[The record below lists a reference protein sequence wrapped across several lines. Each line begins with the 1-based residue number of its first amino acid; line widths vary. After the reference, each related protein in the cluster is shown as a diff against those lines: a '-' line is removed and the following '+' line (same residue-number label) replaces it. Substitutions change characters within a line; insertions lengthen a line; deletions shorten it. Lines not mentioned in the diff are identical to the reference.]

1 MFCRINSWRWLYSW
15 RIQAEDN
22 SQDTPD
28 GSDIDLFSGIYNTVV
43 TISEQEDT
51 RCVDCEIYQ
60 PLVLQE
66 KTQHWKKTQ
75 DKKKVSSEHSFVLY
89 LLNKTIKQILF
100 EAGTMKKCKYCK
112 YLGGQLWV
120 KSQAWAVFILIQCH
134 SGVDKR
140 VFVLPRASMALTGA
154 FSKWRSMSL
163 GTVRGLTSPF
173 CLLQIKQR
181 ADGLVKKQLKT
192 KAQHLQPNVKFL

>member
-66 KTQHWKKTQ
+66 KTQHWKKT
-75 DKKKVSSEHSFVLY
+75 KKSKLRTFFCALPVKHN
-89 LLNKTIKQILF
+89 NKTNIVWGRDYEK
-100 EAGTMKKCKYCK
+100 M
-112 YLGGQLWV
+112 
-120 KSQAWAVFILIQCH
+120 
-134 SGVDKR
+134 
-140 VFVLPRASMALTGA
+140 
-154 FSKWRSMSL
+154 
-163 GTVRGLTSPF
+163 
-173 CLLQIKQR
+173 
-181 ADGLVKKQLKT
+181 
-192 KAQHLQPNVKFL
+192 

>member
-1 MFCRINSWRWLYSW
+1 MTLQLKDTGWRQQSGHTRWLRYWPLFGHLQHCSNNQW
-15 RIQAEDN
+15 TGRHPLRRLRNLPATG
-22 SQDTPD
+22 TP
-28 GSDIDLFSGIYNTVV
+28 GKNAALK
-43 TISEQEDT
+43 E
-51 RCVDCEIYQ
+51 
-60 PLVLQE
+60 
-66 KTQHWKKTQ
+66 